1 MMYIALNIT
10 TLLSLFIIS
19 VLCSFF
25 LITKKGNRTENK
37 ILVALLFLFSLQII
51 YSYMVSVY
59 ACQYFMAW
67 HKSIF
72 ILRQTALLMGPCIYF
87 YLCAFSQKNDILKK
101 KNLSH
106 FLPFAAAV
114 MIVSFYIAT
123 DNNFIIWKSKIDLYD
138 TIFILLYN
146 LLYILLSIF
155 KMKSLDITFSS
166 FVKNVQNS
174 SHRIMLQILLLGFI
188 AVWIINLNSFT
199 IYAIVQNPDVC
210 AYSVSI
216 FTLVIFIFLSTIMF
230 LLLLKPEIHYVIEKY
245 KNSPIDENT
254 KNEYLQRLD
263 KYMKSQKP
271 FLDPEI
277 SLEGIAKELSINP
290 RIISQIIN
298 ESFRKNFRSY
308 INGFR
313 IQESMQRLSEIE
325 NSKKTVLEIL
335 YDVGFNSKSVFNDEF
350 KKFTGLT
357 PQEYRIKHQS
367 GLPNELFTVDSFS

>member
-1 MMYIALNIT
+1 MMYIILNIT

-25 LITKKGNRTENK
+25 FVTKKGNGTENR
-37 ILVALLFLFSLQII
+37 ILAALLFLFSLQVV
-51 YSYMVSVY
+51 YAYMVSTY

-72 ILRQTALLMGPCIYF
+72 ILRQTALLMGPCVYF
-87 YLCAFSQKNDILKK
+87 YLCAFSQKDDIIKK

-114 MIVSFYIAT
+114 LIVSFYIST
-123 DNNFIIWKSKIDLYD
+123 ENNFIIWKSKIDLYD

-155 KMKSLDITFSS
+155 KMKSLDIMFSS
-166 FVKNVQNS
+166 FFKNVQNS
-174 SHRIMLQILLLGFI
+174 SHRTMLQILLLGFI
-188 AVWIINLNSFT
+188 TVWMVNLNSFT

-216 FTLVIFIFLSTIMF
+216 FALVIFIFMSTIMF
-230 LLLLKPEIHYVIEKY
+230 LSLLKPEIHYVIEKY
-245 KNSPIDENT
+245 KSSPIDGNT
-254 KNEYLQRLD
+254 KKEFLQRIES
-263 KYMKSQKP
+263 YMISQKP
-271 FLDPEI
+271 FLNPDI
-277 SLEGIAKELSINP
+277 SLEGIARDLSINP

-298 ESFRKNFRSY
+298 ESFENNFRSY

-313 IQESMQRLSEIE
+313 IRESMQRLSEIG
-325 NSKKTVLEIL
+325 NSERTILEIL
-335 YDVGFNSKSVFNDEF
+335 YDVGFNSKSVFNYEF
-350 KKFTGLT
+350 KKYTGLT

-367 GLPNELFTVDSFS
+367 GLPNELIDIDSFN